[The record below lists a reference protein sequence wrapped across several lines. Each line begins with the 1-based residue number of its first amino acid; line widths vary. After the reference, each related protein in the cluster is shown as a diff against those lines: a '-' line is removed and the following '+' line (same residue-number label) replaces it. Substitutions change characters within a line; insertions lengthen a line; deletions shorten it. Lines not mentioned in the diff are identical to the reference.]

1 MAHWMRFDHKGSIGF
16 GTISDGAITV
26 HAGDMFEF
34 PMATDVLLALDDV
47 VDRCQFLICFILV
60 VQCPCAVSVGLAL
73 VPVFMG

>member
-47 VDRCQFLICFILV
+47 VPLL
-60 VQCPCAVSVGLAL
+60 PAPA
-73 VPVFMG
+73 